1 MAEDQ
6 RIDEA
11 LRNVPL
17 PPGLADRVVPE
28 ALFED
33 AALDGLLGR
42 VALPDGLA
50 ERVRAAVFSPAPGR
64 GVDLDRAAGIL
75 PSAAV
80 PPATPQQRR
89 LLGRWA
95 VAIARPAAAVAVSLA
110 ALGGLVLTG
119 LEFSRRME
127 PAAPRPALVLAPG
140 PAAASVAPGET
151 AIGMAAPETSP
162 SLEPADPLAT
172 GPVPVASDAADLAV
186 TMPDPFAPPAPMVR
200 GAAVGAA
207 ADPPLAGTG
216 MRIVPPPGTG
226 PRRSVPR
233 VAGFDMAFEMS
244 HGESPF
250 IDPRAAVALQF
261 DRPPL
266 TMRTDAFESLV
277 ALAGRKPRSASI
289 ASLRTE
295 ELVAAIP
302 APARSAAVVPLVEM
316 HALRSLRGQPESCL
330 VEVSVTAPPLA
341 RNGDAPLDAVL
352 ALDRSSG
359 GEPLLWSRICG
370 AVNAVADQMRG
381 GDRISV
387 VVGGREPPLAGSRLD
402 SAGLRRLA
410 AALAAEPSADSTDFD
425 ATIRAAALEAG
436 HAPARPLIVVANA
449 ESVDRA
455 RGEGLAAVSA
465 WREALAATGP
475 DAGRQ
480 ATVRFVLVDPSEPM
494 VREPLEPGFGRT
506 PADAVAIRR
515 AVLEQV
521 FAASTLTARQ
531 CRLEVAFD
539 PRAVAAYRLVGHRQ
553 SAMESLAGGEPP
565 AVDLHAGEVARVVY
579 ELVPLA
585 MQDAAVKATLTCRPL
600 GVDGERTVTASL
612 PLLAIES
619 VPLPSPHGCELL
631 LAVAVSELATASPHA
646 GPRGA
651 AAQAAADLAAA
662 WRARGD
668 VTPYG
673 KAILD
678 AADRIGILKAAKP
691 ALTPRR

>member
-50 ERVRAAVFSPAPGR
+50 DRVRAAVFSPAPGR

-140 PAAASVAPGET
+140 PAAPSVAPGEA
-151 AIGMAAPETSP
+151 AIGMAADEASP
-162 SLEPADPLAT
+162 SLEPADPLAA
-172 GPVPVASDAADLAV
+172 VPAPLATDAADLAV
-186 TMPDPFAPPAPMVR
+186 TMPDPFAPPAPVVR
-200 GAAVGAA
+200 GAAVGGA
-207 ADPPLAGTG
+207 ADAPLAGTG

-226 PRRSVPR
+226 PRRRVPR

-250 IDPRAAVALQF
+250 IDPRAAALQF

-330 VEVSVTAPPLA
+330 VEVSITAPPLA

-410 AALAAEPSADSTDFD
+410 AALAAEPSADATDFD

-619 VPLPSPHGCELL
+619 GPLPSPHGCELL

>member
-1 MAEDQ
+1 MAEDR
-6 RIDEA
+6 RIDDV

-17 PPGLADRVVPE
+17 PPGLADRVVPK

-33 AALDGLLGR
+33 AALDRLLGR
-42 VALPDGLA
+42 VSLPDGLA
-50 ERVRAAVFSPAPGR
+50 DRVRAGVFMPAPGR
-64 GVDLDRAAGIL
+64 GVDLDRATGLL
-75 PSAAV
+75 PAATTA
-80 PPATPQQRR
+80 PAIPAQRR
-89 LLGRWA
+89 HLGRWA
-95 VAIARPAAAVAVSLA
+95 SALARPAVAVAASLA
-110 ALGGLVLTG
+110 ALGVLVLTG

-127 PAAPRPALVLAPG
+127 PPALRPALVLAPE
-140 PAAASVAPGET
+140 PVPPVAVARET
-151 AIGMAAPETSP
+151 AVGMAADEASP
-162 SLEPADPLAT
+162 SLEPADPLAA
-172 GPVPVASDAADLAV
+172 VPAPLATDAADLAV
-186 TMPDPFAPPAPMVR
+186 TMPDPFAPTTPVVR

-207 ADPPLAGTG
+207 AGPPPTGTG
-216 MRIVPPPGTG
+216 MRIVPAQRAE

-250 IDPRAAVALQF
+250 VDPRAAVALQV

-277 ALAGRKPRSASI
+277 ALAGRKPRAADIS
-289 ASLRTE
+289 SLRTE

-302 APARSAAVVPLVEM
+302 APARSAAVVPQVEM
-316 HALRSLRGQPESCL
+316 HAVRSLRGQPESCL
-330 VEVSVTAPPLA
+330 IEVSVTAPPLA

-359 GEPLLWSRICG
+359 GEPLLWSRMCR
-370 AVNAVADQMRG
+370 AVNAVADQMRD

-387 VVGGREPPLAGSRLD
+387 VVGGREPRLAGSRLD
-402 SAGLRRLA
+402 AAGLRRLA
-410 AALAAEPSADSTDFD
+410 ASLAAEPGDGAADFD
-425 ATIRAAALEAG
+425 ATIRMATREAA
-436 HAPARPLIVVANA
+436 HAPARPLIIVAHT
-449 ESVDRA
+449 ESVDRS
-455 RGEGLAAVSA
+455 RGEGLTAVSA
-465 WREALAATGP
+465 WRETLAASGP

-480 ATVRFVLVDPSEPM
+480 GPVRFVLVDPTEPT

-521 FAASTLTARQ
+521 FAASTVTARQ

-565 AVDLHAGEVARVVY
+565 AVDLHAGEMARVVY
-579 ELVPLA
+579 ELVPLGVP
-585 MQDAAVKATLTCRPL
+585 DAAVKATLTCRPV
-600 GVDGERTVTASL
+600 GVDGMRTATASL
-612 PLLAIES
+612 PLRAIES
-619 VPLPSPHGCELL
+619 GPLPSAHGCELL
-631 LAVAVSELATASPHA
+631 LAVAVGELAAASPHA

-673 KAILD
+673 TALLE
-678 AADRIGILKAAKP
+678 AADRVGMLKAAKR
-691 ALTPRR
+691 AATPRR